1 MIGCYGQLGAV
12 MKGQSL
18 LLIKIGCED
27 RKYELDRFKHR
38 QISVKPGER
47 EASNWIRSITAGDKY
62 KWVRGHDI

>member
-38 QISVKPGER
+38 QIWLVTYV
-47 EASNWIRSITAGDKY
+47 I
-62 KWVRGHDI
+62 